1 MGDVSLYN
9 YIKVAT
15 IAKKMGETSWT
26 QANPATVCYEYDTTY
41 LGWYNSYGDGYV
53 GQPVGIV
60 IQKGNDAFND
70 YTVEIN
76 NWDYQ

>member
-1 MGDVSLYN
+1 
-9 YIKVAT
+9 
-15 IAKKMGETSWT
+15 MGETSWT
-26 QANPATVCYEYDTTY
+26 QANPVTVCYEYDTTY